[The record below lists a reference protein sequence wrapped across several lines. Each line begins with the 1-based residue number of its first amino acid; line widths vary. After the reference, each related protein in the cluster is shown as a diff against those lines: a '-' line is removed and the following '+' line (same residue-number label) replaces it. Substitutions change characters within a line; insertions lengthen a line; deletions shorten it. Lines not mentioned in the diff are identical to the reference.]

1 MLLLLALIHKQL
13 YSRRK
18 KNCDKR
24 HQWKLGEGKD
34 EGQQILIPN
43 EKLHL
48 MLLQKEN
55 IGRKTQH
62 FALSVATNM
71 KLF

>member
-1 MLLLLALIHKQL
+1 MLLLLALIHNQL
-13 YSRRK
+13 YSRGE

-34 EGQQILIPN
+34 VGQQILIPT

-55 IGRKTQH
+55 IGRKTQD
-62 FALSVATNM
+62 FALSVAPKM

>member
-1 MLLLLALIHKQL
+1 MLLLLAVIHNQL
-13 YSRRK
+13 YSGGG
-18 KNCDKR
+18 NCDKR

-34 EGQQILIPN
+34 VGQQILIPT

-55 IGRKTQH
+55 IGKKTQD
-62 FALSVATNM
+62 FALSVATKM